1 MRILKYLLLTIAL
14 LSPVQGRSASPLSWA
29 GTWASSQQ
37 IPELQ
42 SALLPS
48 DLTDATLRETVHVS
62 QGGAMVRVHL
72 SNVFRTRPLH
82 LTSVHIARPLVSSS
96 RVIDPASD
104 HALLFNGSPD
114 VMIPPAAEYVSDP
127 IAYPLAALSDLTV
140 SMHVEAEPGQQSG
153 HPGSRQTTY
162 YAHGDLTAAADMPS
176 ANKVQHWYMLSGVDV
191 QTLPDS
197 YAIVALGDSITDGHG
212 ATTNGNDRWTDVL
225 AQRLLANIGT
235 RKAGIL
241 NQGIGG
247 NQLLTDGLGPNALA
261 RLDRDVLAQASVR
274 YLIVL
279 EGINDLGG
287 VARMEGAAMEA
298 YDQIMHSM
306 IGAYRQII
314 ARAYSHGIKVYG
326 ATVMAD
332 GGSDYYHPD
341 AASERDR
348 QQANT

>member
-1 MRILKYLLLTIAL
+1 
-14 LSPVQGRSASPLSWA
+14 
-29 GTWASSQQ
+29 
-37 IPELQ
+37 
-42 SALLPS
+42 
-48 DLTDATLRETVHVS
+48 
-62 QGGAMVRVHL
+62 
-72 SNVFRTRPLH
+72 
-82 LTSVHIARPLVSSS
+82 
-96 RVIDPASD
+96 
-104 HALLFNGSPD
+104 
-114 VMIPPAAEYVSDP
+114 
-127 IAYPLAALSDLTV
+127 
-140 SMHVEAEPGQQSG
+140 
-153 HPGSRQTTY
+153 
-162 YAHGDLTAAADMPS
+162 
-176 ANKVQHWYMLSGVDV
+176 
-191 QTLPDS
+191 
-197 YAIVALGDSITDGHG
+197 
-212 ATTNGNDRWTDVL
+212 
-225 AQRLLANIGT
+225 
-235 RKAGIL
+235 L

-247 NQLLTDGLGPNALA
+247 NHLLTDGLGPNALA